1 MRSRLLPSLL
11 SMALL
16 LPAGS
21 VVLAAPS
28 GQEAAADRQVA
39 QARAAQAE
47 GLTGQVVFQLLLG
60 EVALQRGQLE
70 LAVSAYRDLAQRTRD
85 PAVIKRAL
93 ELAGGAR
100 QYGIALELVRLW
112 TELEPESR
120 EARQSLASLLIMAG
134 RIEELDAPVSQMLAA
149 DPDNLGDNF
158 MALNRMLARHQD
170 KQAVLDFIER
180 MAQSYPT
187 LPQAYYAL
195 ALAALNAGQLE
206 RARFEVHRAR
216 GLKPDW
222 EAPVLLEAQIILK
235 EPGEG
240 RTEEARR
247 LLSDYLER
255 QPGAVEVRLQLARI
269 LIGARQYAQ
278 ARQQFEQLLRQAP
291 DNPDVVY
298 PVAMLALQE
307 QDLETARIQL
317 ARLLELPFPD
327 RGAVRFFLGQVE
339 EAAGNPAAAL
349 EHYRQVAGGGQYLAA
364 RSRAAQLL
372 AQMGRREE
380 AVAFL
385 RRSEARAPQEKAQ
398 LAQLE
403 AQLLRE
409 AGQYAAAHATLAAAL
424 KQQPE
429 QPDLLYDTALAAE
442 KLGKLQEMETLL
454 RKLIRLQPDNA
465 HAYNALGYTLADRNL
480 RLKEARELIEKATRL
495 APEDPFIMDSLGWVL
510 YRQGRLQEARA
521 TLEKA
526 YAIKADPEIAA
537 HLGEVLWRLGL
548 NAEAMA
554 LWQKALEQAPG
565 NETLKSTLKKFQP

>member
-16 LPAGS
+16 LTAGGMA
-21 VVLAAPS
+21 LAAPS
-28 GQEAAADRQVA
+28 GQDAAVDRQVA
-39 QARAAQAE
+39 QARAGQAE

-70 LAVSAYRDLAQRTRD
+70 LAVSAYRDLALRTRD
-85 PAVIKRAL
+85 PAVIKRAV
-93 ELAGGAR
+93 ELAGAAR

-112 TELEPESR
+112 NELEPESR
-120 EARQSLASLLIMAG
+120 EARQSLAGLLVMAG
-134 RIEELDAPVSQMLAA
+134 RIDELDGPVGEMLAA
-149 DPDNLGDNF
+149 DPDNLADNF
-158 MALNRMLARHQD
+158 LALNRMLARHQD
-170 KQAVLDFIER
+170 KQAVLAFVER
-180 MAQSYPT
+180 MAQPYPT
-187 LPQAYYAL
+187 LPEAYYAI
-195 ALAALNAGQLE
+195 ALAAFNAGQLE
-206 RARFEVHRAR
+206 RARFETHRAR

-222 EAPVLLEAQIILK
+222 EAPVLLEAQIVLK

-240 RTEEARR
+240 RTEEAVR
-247 LLSDYLER
+247 LLAGHLER
-255 QPGAVEVRLQLARI
+255 RPGAVEVRLHLARV

-291 DNPDVVY
+291 DNPDVIY

-307 QDLETARIQL
+307 QDLETARTQL
-317 ARLLELPFPD
+317 SRLLELPFPD
-327 RGAVRFFLGQVE
+327 QGAVRFFLGQVE
-339 EAAGNPAAAL
+339 EAAGNPGAAL
-349 EHYRQVAGGGQYLAA
+349 EQYRQVAGGGQYLAA

-372 AQMGRREE
+372 VQMGRREE
-380 AVAFL
+380 ALALL
-385 RRSEARAPQEKAQ
+385 RQSEVRAPRERAQ
-398 LAQLE
+398 LVQLE

-409 AGQYAAAHATLAAAL
+409 AGQYAAAHATLTAAL
-424 KQQPE
+424 KLQPE

-442 KLGKLQEMETLL
+442 KLGKLQEMESLL
-454 RKLIRLQPDNA
+454 RKLIKLQPENA

-480 RLKEARELIEKATRL
+480 RLREARELIEKATRL
-495 APEDPFIMDSLGWVL
+495 APEDPFIMDSLGWVQ
-510 YRQGRLQEARA
+510 YRQGRLEEARA

-548 NAEAMA
+548 RSEALA

-565 NETLKSTLKKFQP
+565 NETLQATLKKFKP

>member
-11 SMALL
+11 FMALF
-16 LPAGS
+16 LPAGAG
-21 VVLAAPS
+21 VLAAPS
-28 GQEAAADRQVA
+28 GQEAADRQVA

-70 LAVSAYRDLAQRTRD
+70 LAVSAYRDLALRTRD
-85 PAVIKRAL
+85 PDVIKRAV

-112 TELEPESR
+112 TEIEPESR
-120 EARQSLASLLIMAG
+120 EARQTLASLLIMAG
-134 RIEELDAPVSQMLAA
+134 RIEELDAPVSQMLAG

-206 RARFEVHRAR
+206 RARFEARRAR

-222 EAPVLLEAQIILK
+222 ELPVLLEAQIILK

-255 QPGAVEVRLQLARI
+255 QPGAVEVRLQLARV

-291 DNPDVVY
+291 DNPDVIY

-307 QDLETARIQL
+307 QDLETARTQL

-364 RSRAAQLL
+364 RGRAAQLL

-380 AVAFL
+380 AIAFL
-385 RRSEARAPQEKAQ
+385 RWSEARAPQEKAQ

-409 AGQYAAAHATLAAAL
+409 SGQYAAAHATLAAAL
-424 KQQPE
+424 KLQPE

-442 KLGKLQEMETLL
+442 KLGNLQEMETLL
-454 RKLIRLQPDNA
+454 KKLIRLQPDNA

-548 NAEAMA
+548 RAEALA
-554 LWQKALEQAPG
+554 LWQQALEQAPG